1 MLVFISIIRCIN
13 YSNRAVLISRSSTLW
28 CRMLGSVQ
36 TLYVGTQCYGCYYCT
51 PFLYVEY
58 LIVQITLIQPFSIWV
73 ILWYRQAMEIL
84 GFLGSVH
91 IKGQLFT
98 TLLFFF
104 RNGNQKEIRFPF
116 WKIGGRLAS
125 GIHLFREERNPH
137 RAFRFSTLIFT
148 VEPQLFNRSACILGT
163 SLLLKLYSAVN
174 PTLQCYYI

>member
-1 MLVFISIIRCIN
+1 MLVFIIIIRCIN

-98 TLLFFF
+98 ALLFFF
-104 RNGNQKEIRFPF
+104 FVMEIKRRYDFHSE
-116 WKIGGRLAS
+116 RLV
-125 GIHLFREERNPH
+125 GD
-137 RAFRFSTLIFT
+137 
-148 VEPQLFNRSACILGT
+148 
-163 SLLLKLYSAVN
+163 LLLEYTCLGKRGI
-174 PTLQCYYI
+174 PTERSVSLH